1 MKLAILVLEDEP
13 DVRAA
18 LERDLEPLARTVR
31 IEPAQDVADAREV
44 VTQIEAEGDVLALVL
59 ADHRLPGTTGV
70 DFLCELAADPD
81 TAYIAT
87 VLVTGQADQA
97 DTIKAV
103 NLAGL
108 DYYIAKPWSVAELD
122 AVVRKLLTDVVEATG
137 LDPMPHLAALDPVRA
152 MDLVRRRLGD
162 R

>member
-1 MKLAILVLEDEP
+1 M
-13 DVRAA
+13 
-18 LERDLEPLARTVR
+18 
-31 IEPAQDVADAREV
+31 
-44 VTQIEAEGDVLALVL
+44 L

-152 MDLVRRRLGD
+152 MDLVRRRLACPFGSSGD
-162 R
+162 CVEIASRLIDPPAATHLRCAHLLPDPRWIGGSAKIS

>member
-1 MKLAILVLEDEP
+1 M
-13 DVRAA
+13 
-18 LERDLEPLARTVR
+18 
-31 IEPAQDVADAREV
+31 ADAREV
-44 VTQIEAEGDVLALVL
+44 VAQIEAEGDVLA
-59 ADHRLPGTTGV
+59 PGSPTACGGTPGV

-108 DYYIAKPWSVAELD
+108 DYCIAKPWSVAELD
-122 AVVRKLLTDVVEATG
+122 TVVRKLLTDVVEATG

>member
-1 MKLAILVLEDEP
+1 MKLVILVLEDEP

-31 IEPAQDVADAREV
+31 IEPAQDVEDAREV
-44 VTQIEAEGDVLALVL
+44 IAQVEADGDLLALVL
-59 ADHRLPGTTGV
+59 ADHRMPGTTGV
-70 DFLCELAADPD
+70 DFLCELSEDPE
-81 TAYIAT
+81 TEHVAT

-108 DYYIAKPWSVAELD
+108 DYYIAKPWDPAELD
-122 AVVRKLLTDVVEATG
+122 AVVRRLLTDVVEG
-137 LDPMPHLAALDPVRA
+137 VGINPVPHLAALDPVRA
-152 MDLVRRRLGD
+152 MEIVRRQMA
-162 R
+162 

>member
-1 MKLAILVLEDEP
+1 M
-13 DVRAA
+13 
-18 LERDLEPLARTVR
+18 
-31 IEPAQDVADAREV
+31 
-44 VTQIEAEGDVLALVL
+44 L

-108 DYYIAKPWSVAELD
+108 DY
-122 AVVRKLLTDVVEATG
+122 
-137 LDPMPHLAALDPVRA
+137 
-152 MDLVRRRLGD
+152 
-162 R
+162 